1 MNRTSFIWVH
11 MTPFKLVRRPWPQ
24 LAVCLALQTLPVAR
38 AQDTEAAQSPAE
50 PSKTWAVGASWWRYS
65 EPEMKLEG
73 PQLTLYGRYD
83 RAPSGWP
90 DRLEAE
96 LGAASLHYSSRSS
109 GSLSHVPMLR
119 GQANAL
125 WQLEASGQW
134 RAGLQVEAT
143 WIDLR
148 GTTSGGYGGY
158 ERLNSKAWAVLQ
170 YEHPSNASAEAGLL
184 LRGRQQSWL
193 SQANPSLPDI
203 TNTQKRG
210 VYLAYRHSPWQSA
223 EGTGLSL
230 RPWIRYTRV
239 SDSDQVG
246 AGRWYEPNNRTWQI
260 GLEGRW

>member
-1 MNRTSFIWVH
+1 MACHFHLNGMTTSHFAR
-11 MTPFKLVRRPWPQ
+11 KPWPL
-24 LAVCLALQTLPVAR
+24 LAVCLALQPFAVAH
-38 AQDTEAAQSPAE
+38 AQDTESVQSAAESPRA
-50 PSKTWAVGASWWRYS
+50 WAVGAGWWRYS
-65 EPEMKLEG
+65 EPKMTLEG
-73 PQLTLYGRYD
+73 PQLTLYGRYELLKT
-83 RAPSGWP
+83 GWP

-96 LGAASLHYSSRSS
+96 LGAASLRYSSRDS

-119 GQANAL
+119 GQASAL
-125 WQLEASGQW
+125 WRLESSGQW

-143 WIDLR
+143 WVDLR
-148 GTTSGGYGGY
+148 GTTSSGYAGY

-170 YEHPSNASAEAGLL
+170 YEHPSTASTEAGLL

-193 SQANPSLPDI
+193 SQAHPGLPDI

-210 VYLAYRHSPWQSA
+210 VYLAYRHSPWQNA

-230 RPWIRYTRV
+230 RPLIRYTHV

-246 AGRWYEPNNRTWQI
+246 ADRWYEPHNQTWQI